1 MNALIVEVQTEESEY
16 PALISPL
23 VYITSFG
30 PHIVTQIPGPNQPFT
45 PSDPC
50 GTRSWFFFVCPFLSQ
65 IPYGKSKTAASFPGV
80 LFASDFPETTTLLT
94 ESWACTRMSKVAV
107 TQLIDRVL
115 LLEDTLK
122 RHNIQI
128 PRAPQ
133 DCQEYLVRYPDAS
146 KARSVTQQSS
156 SPEAGVPDPPPT
168 LDTDIR
174 TEEEFNREKTLLDAI
189 DGSPTADPDGDAELD
204 LLAKRMGSLRVAE
217 DGQLRYYGATSNMHI
232 LRTPATH
239 PPATSQARFGKYDAG
254 ELLTRFGVGLYVPRE
269 LEEHLIKLYMAWENP
284 FIHVVDADSFMQ
296 ARQQALTTGSS
307 NSLSRCYNEILV
319 NAM

>member
-1 MNALIVEVQTEESEY
+1 
-16 PALISPL
+16 
-23 VYITSFG
+23 
-30 PHIVTQIPGPNQPFT
+30 
-45 PSDPC
+45 
-50 GTRSWFFFVCPFLSQ
+50 
-65 IPYGKSKTAASFPGV
+65 
-80 LFASDFPETTTLLT
+80 
-94 ESWACTRMSKVAV
+94 MSKVAV

-122 RHNIQI
+122 RHNIPV

-133 DCQEYLVRYPDAS
+133 DCQEYLVKHPDAS
-146 KARSVTQQSS
+146 KRPLSIIQNSS
-156 SPEAGVPDPPPT
+156 SPEAGGSDPP
-168 LDTDIR
+168 LDTTDVR

-189 DGSPTADPDGDAELD
+189 DGPPAGDPDGDGELD

-239 PPATSQARFGKYDAG
+239 PPATSQARFNKYDA
-254 ELLTRFGVGLYVPRE
+254 EECLSRAGVGHYVPRE
-269 LEEHLIKLYMAWENP
+269 LEEHLIKLYMFWENP
-284 FIHVVDADSFMQ
+284 FIHVVDADSFTQ